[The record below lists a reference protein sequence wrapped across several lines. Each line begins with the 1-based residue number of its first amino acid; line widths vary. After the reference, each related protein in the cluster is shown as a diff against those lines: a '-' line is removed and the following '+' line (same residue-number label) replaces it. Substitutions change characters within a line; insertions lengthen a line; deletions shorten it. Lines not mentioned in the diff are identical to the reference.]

1 MAIWEE
7 KYECCPREELQQLQ
21 LERLQSSLNR
31 AYKNVSFYRK
41 IFDEKKIVPEDVSTL
56 EQFKHLPFTN
66 RKDLHNN
73 YPYGLFAVPLRE
85 VVRIHT
91 TTETI
96 DSPTVIGYTR
106 NDLKNWGML
115 VARFL
120 TAGGVTHDDVMQ
132 ISFQYGLFTGAFGLH
147 AGAERI
153 GASVIPASSEHTD
166 QQIRIMQDYRTTVL
180 VSTPSFAL
188 ILAERLNKLG
198 IDPKTLTLKKGLFG
212 GEAWSEKTRKQIE
225 ECLFI
230 DAFDNYGVSELMG
243 PGIAGE
249 CAAKNGLHIFEDHF
263 LPEIIDPKTCALLPP
278 GQSGE
283 LVLTTL
289 SREAFPLLRYRTG
302 DITSLDYAQCDCGR
316 TLARM
321 KRVMGRVDDVIIFK
335 GVNVVP
341 EQIEKVLKEI
351 EGCEPHYQIILTR
364 EEYRDILEVQVAVS
378 ENIFFDEMKRQRS
391 LLDQIRNALVH
402 RLGIKVQVKLVE
414 RKTLEESLKQAGKV
428 IDKRML

>member
-7 KYECCPREELQQLQ
+7 KIECCPREELQQLQ

-41 IFDEKKIVPEDVSTL
+41 IFDEKKIVPEDISTL
-56 EQFKHLPFTN
+56 EEFKHLPLTT
-66 RKDLHNN
+66 KQDLQSN

-96 DSPTVIGYTR
+96 DTPTVIGYTR
-106 NDLKNWGML
+106 NDLKNWGTQ

-132 ISFQYGLFTGAFGLH
+132 ISFHYGLFTGAFGLH
-147 AGAERI
+147 HGAECI
-153 GASVIPASSEHTD
+153 GASVIPASSENID
-166 QQIRIMQDYRTTVL
+166 RQIRIMQDYRTTVL
-180 VSTPSFAL
+180 VATPSFAL
-188 ILAERLNKLG
+188 IFADRLQKLG
-198 IDPKTLTLKKGLFG
+198 IDPKTLSLRKGLFG
-212 GEAWSEKTRKQIE
+212 AEPWSEKTRREVE
-225 ECLFI
+225 ERLFI
-230 DAFDNYGVSELMG
+230 AVYDHYGVSELSG

-249 CAAKNGLHIFEDHF
+249 CDAKSGLHLAEDFF
-263 LPEIIDPKTCALLPP
+263 LAEIIDPQTGTPLPP

-289 SREAFPLLRYRTG
+289 TREAFPLLRYRTG
-302 DITSLDYAQCDCGR
+302 DITSLDFSPCTCGR

-321 KRVMGRVDDVIIFK
+321 QRVMERVDDVIIVQ
-335 GVNVVP
+335 GIHVVP
-341 EQIEKVLKEI
+341 GQIEKVLKEI
-351 EGCEPHYQIILTR
+351 EGCEPHYQIVVSR
-364 EEYRDILEVQVAVS
+364 ENHRDTLEVHVAVS

-391 LLDQIRNALVH
+391 LLEQIRSVLMRHIGFRVE
-402 RLGIKVQVKLVE
+402 VKLVE
-414 RKTLEESLKQAGKV
+414 RKTLAENLQQSGKI
-428 IDKRML
+428 IDTRVL